1 MNKKMIIWGAVG
13 ALVLL
18 GIYFYNSLVTLEETT
33 VGTWADVEVQYQRR
47 ADLIPNLVNTVK
59 GYASHE
65 KEVLLGITEARS
77 KVGSIKLDA
86 TNLTKENLAVFQQAQ
101 SGLSSALSRLMM
113 VSERY
118 PELRANDNFLQLMGQ
133 LEGTENRIAVARKR
147 YNDGVVS
154 YNSTIRKFPY
164 VIFASIF
171 GFDRKA
177 VFEADAGTEKAPTV
191 SFE

>member
-1 MNKKMIIWGAVG
+1 MDKKIIKWVIGGV
-13 ALVLL
+13 LILL
-18 GIYFYNSLVTLEETT
+18 GIYYYNSLVSLEETT

-47 ADLIPNLVNTVK
+47 SDLIPNLVSTVK

-65 KEVLLGITEARS
+65 KEVLLGITQARAS
-77 KVGSIKLDA
+77 AGSVKLDA
-86 TNLTKENLAVFQQAQ
+86 TNLTKENLEVFQKAQ
-101 SGLSSALSRLMM
+101 SGLSSALSRLLM

-118 PELRANDNFLQLMGQ
+118 PDLKANENFLQLTAQ

-154 YNSTIRKFPY
+154 YNSALRNFPR
-164 VIFASIF
+164 VIFATMF
-171 GFDRKA
+171 GFDRKE
-177 VFEADAGTEKAPTV
+177 VFQSDAGTENAPKV